1 MFRLEKVF
9 QQDDY
14 FFIKISIFFKS
25 LIVFLS
31 IYIFSIL
38 EFNSIFD
45 LFNYNIYNKSKYFY
59 LSLYFPFFFLLFSL
73 IFETMKK
80 KYITNFSIFLLNDIV
95 PLVITIPFC
104 LYVFFILKIDFN
116 IDINSSYLLM
126 LIICYLFIFRKFLD
140 FFYQYLMNN
149 NIIQRNIMLAGS
161 IESIE
166 KILKEKK
173 DQINIYKCCLIK
185 TDDKGTKEKARML
198 LKIPVFTE
206 IAELKSIFEYHE
218 LGQIWILE
226 DNNKNLVN
234 YFLDL
239 VINFSVDILII
250 NFINS
255 SKPQFSNLVN
265 NTYGYSNFQTSR
277 FFGFNLFIKLLL
289 DKILSI
295 LFLLLLSPIFVL
307 AIIFILIEDGFPIF
321 SLEQSI
327 GWDGRR
333 FVVYKLRIFKNDKF
347 GKNVT
352 RDRSDIKILNIGKF
366 LKRLHIDE
374 IPQFFNILKGDMSI
388 VGPRPHILSEEL
400 MYSKVFKRFLK
411 RNKTVP
417 GLTGW
422 AQVNG
427 FRGDVKSSDHMQKR
441 MEHDLWYMNNWNIWL
456 DILIIFKTFFI
467 LFTKPKK

>member
-140 FFYQYLMNN
+140 FLYQYLMNN

-173 DQINIYKCCLIK
+173 DQINIYK
-185 TDDKGTKEKARML
+185 
-198 LKIPVFTE
+198 
-206 IAELKSIFEYHE
+206 
-218 LGQIWILE
+218 
-226 DNNKNLVN
+226 
-234 YFLDL
+234 
-239 VINFSVDILII
+239 
-250 NFINS
+250 
-255 SKPQFSNLVN
+255 
-265 NTYGYSNFQTSR
+265 
-277 FFGFNLFIKLLL
+277 
-289 DKILSI
+289 
-295 LFLLLLSPIFVL
+295 
-307 AIIFILIEDGFPIF
+307 
-321 SLEQSI
+321 
-327 GWDGRR
+327 
-333 FVVYKLRIFKNDKF
+333 
-347 GKNVT
+347 
-352 RDRSDIKILNIGKF
+352 
-366 LKRLHIDE
+366 
-374 IPQFFNILKGDMSI
+374 
-388 VGPRPHILSEEL
+388 
-400 MYSKVFKRFLK
+400 
-411 RNKTVP
+411 
-417 GLTGW
+417 
-422 AQVNG
+422 
-427 FRGDVKSSDHMQKR
+427 
-441 MEHDLWYMNNWNIWL
+441 
-456 DILIIFKTFFI
+456 
-467 LFTKPKK
+467 